1 MAAGSTSMA
10 SFLIAGVPDSFHIY
24 EQFRLEV
31 PSDERGWR
39 AKGVLDLGRNRALE
53 P

>member
-1 MAAGSTSMA
+1 MAI
-10 SFLIAGVPDSFHIY
+10 FRIAGAPDGFHLY

-31 PSDERGWR
+31 LSDERGWR
-39 AKGVLDLGRNRALE
+39 AKGVLDLGRNRALK

>member
-1 MAAGSTSMA
+1 MVMRRLADPELLLQHFSQ
-10 SFLIAGVPDSFHIY
+10 P
-24 EQFRLEV
+24 FRLEV
-31 PSDERGWR
+31 ASDELGWR